1 MSSVSLLVSSS
12 ASFSDDD
19 DDAKS
24 VDLSRLEK
32 IDHRENRLPFFF
44 GSLFERANNRTSN
57 TSYVRRLGFAQ
68 TRFVVLALSR
78 IKSPTKARVRVGP
91 ERPSESGV
99 PVERPDESGQL
110 ERGTSGVCHSRRV
123 GRGHRGRESGAV
135 VSERANEEKRP
146 PSSPLETTGA
156 RIRKKKKKKKKKKIA
171 SCVFYSTHIIRG
183 NTHQYTHKT
192 YFCSRHALLK
202 KKDDHRG
209 ALERR
214 VAYASMSTP

>member
-1 MSSVSLLVSSS
+1 MLHRIANRRLKNASSHVSRPNDDDDVFFLPSTSSVSSVSLLVSSS
-12 ASFSDDD
+12 ASFSDD

-44 GSLFERANNRTSN
+44 GSLFERANRTSN

-78 IKSPTKARVRVGP
+78 NKSPTKARVRVGP

-135 VSERANEEKRP
+135 VSERASENGDGGANSEEEEEEEEN
-146 PSSPLETTGA
+146 SIA
-156 RIRKKKKKKKKKKIA
+156 R
-171 SCVFYSTHIIRG
+171 V
-183 NTHQYTHKT
+183 
-192 YFCSRHALLK
+192 L
-202 KKDDHRG
+202 
-209 ALERR
+209 
-214 VAYASMSTP
+214 